1 MFESH
6 GIEVTQS
13 ETRRVVRLAGDD
25 GLLTKENFFKIVQG
39 SDFFLKSFDKNNDGE
54 VTEVR
59 GECVDWWW
67 DRSCPRLTSW
77 PGQSWLLA
85 PWTGTRRDTSQL
97 RKVWIFLSDT
107 CYNMFSLAAGL
118 GQADQEAVQGWG
130 CQSAGKTW
138 HGRWRSAQLRGVQGA
153 FWEGGQEEEGEW
165 EERRRKPDPTSLS
178 QGWCPVLSCRPWLN
192 VSAKFAPNKHVKPS
206 DLSNTVRHNFK
217 QTLSQIEKNF
227 CFKSSNEKIF
237 YFHLHLTIF
246 KMYISYNTIERE
258 CLYRNLSLV
267 GSVFVSAFYVKAI
280 FRANDWAHCVRTW
293 SSSSSPCLISLESC
307 WSCIFEV
314 IFLFD
319 DRTLSLSLYNKMI
332 LLHGI
337 PDQAM

>member
-1 MFESH
+1 MTRAELAFGALDRNKKGYITAKESLNISEWYMLQH
-6 GIEVTQS
+6 VLSCCRTWASWPRSCLRMRLPVCWQNLTPTVTVS
-13 ETRRVVRLAGDD
+13 SASRSSRCFLRRRTRGRRRVRRRAEKTWSDITQPRL
-25 GLLTKENFFKIVQG
+25 V
-39 SDFFLKSFDKNNDGE
+39 
-54 VTEVR
+54 
-59 GECVDWWW
+59 
-67 DRSCPRLTSW
+67 SCPL
-77 PGQSWLLA
+77 
-85 PWTGTRRDTSQL
+85 
-97 RKVWIFLSDT
+97 
-107 CYNMFSLAAGL
+107 
-118 GQADQEAVQGWG
+118 
-130 CQSAGKTW
+130 
-138 HGRWRSAQLRGVQGA
+138 
-153 FWEGGQEEEGEW
+153 
-165 EERRRKPDPTSLS
+165 
-178 QGWCPVLSCRPWLN
+178 LSCRPWLN